1 MSLPEGVEEL
11 TQTFL
16 REIGLNLTP
25 TFRETPEAIWVEL
38 EGPDNYL
45 LLERQGIV
53 LESLQLLMGKVAA
66 RQLNLAKRLVVDC
79 EGRRRQEEEDLLHQA
94 LQAAE
99 QVRRDGRQQEL
110 PPMNAYDR
118 RLVHLELAQ
127 IEGVSTSSVDVPG
140 GEGLKKIVI
149 SPA

>member
-16 REIGLNLTP
+16 GAMGLNLTA

-38 EGPDNYL
+38 EGPDTYL
-45 LLERQGIV
+45 LLERQAIV

-79 EGRRRQEEEDLLHQA
+79 EGRRQQEEEDMLHQA

-99 QVRRDGRQQEL
+99 QVRQDSRPREL

-118 RLVHLELAQ
+118 RLVHLELAKL
-127 IEGVSTSSVDVPG
+127 EGVSTASVDVPG
-140 GEGLKKIVI
+140 DEGLKKIVI
-149 SPA
+149 SRS